1 MVQNHGYEEMEE
13 RIEILEYE
21 KEELRDTLQDIQE
34 RIDEVL

>member
-1 MVQNHGYEEMEE
+1 MTVYNEMEE

>member
-1 MVQNHGYEEMEE
+1 MTVYNEMEE

-21 KEELRDTLQDIQE
+21 KEELRNTLQDIQE